1 MYRKI
6 EGWPRHSQNSV
17 WNLMHESESGALCSP
32 IVGGQHFKPP
42 KGGWYQDV
50 SPSLQI
56 FKGATFL
63 FSQQIW
69 NLPMKFGVPL
79 DDLMLEFSINLHVDV
94 RNRCHP
100 SNYRV
105 TQAAYRWFLASQL
118 MEKRQHLGKKRMC
131 RWFDSDL
138 WKIHENPNSHEFSEL
153 SLSPCGSK
161 SKKKAKR
168 LLRLNCT
175 ITHLGSLK
183 SWVYHGNTK
192 QDTSEATLTWKVLF
206 VPCLHWIHPEDA
218 WDPYQ
223 LPARETSLVRFV
235 TRSCQSS
242 APTLSILLCDIHVR
256 AFEFIGRQ
264 PSPTILSDL
273 RQLRWCAF
281 KDPGRCSNF
290 RFGVTTGPSSSHLSS
305 KMWDDLSVG
314 FWFWMAFSRVRG
326 NRSCPLE
333 AASLF
338 GK

>member
-56 FKGATFL
+56 FKGAKFL

-131 RWFDSDL
+131 KWFDSDL
-138 WKIHENPNSHEFSEL
+138 CKIRILMNSLNYHFLLGVHNPKH
-153 SLSPCGSK
+153 
-161 SKKKAKR
+161 

-192 QDTSEATLTWKVLF
+192 QDTSEATLAWKVLF
-206 VPCLHWIHPEDA
+206 VPCLYWIHPEDG

-223 LPARETSLVRFV
+223 FRARETSLVRFI

-256 AFEFIGRQ
+256 ALEFIGRQ
-264 PSPTILSDL
+264 PSPTILSDPQ
-273 RQLRWCAF
+273 QLRWRVF

-290 RFGVTTGPSSSHLSS
+290 RFGVTTGPSFSHLSS

-314 FWFWMAFSRVRG
+314 FWFWMAFSRVRV

-333 AASLF
+333 AAF

>member
-1 MYRKI
+1 MFGTGAIQATWVTWTAKI
-6 EGWPRHSQNSV
+6 
-17 WNLMHESESGALCSP
+17 
-32 IVGGQHFKPP
+32 
-42 KGGWYQDV
+42 
-50 SPSLQI
+50 
-56 FKGATFL
+56 T
-63 FSQQIW
+63 
-69 NLPMKFGVPL
+69 
-79 DDLMLEFSINLHVDV
+79 
-94 RNRCHP
+94 
-100 SNYRV
+100 RV
-105 TQAAYRWFLASQL
+105 AQAAYRWFLASQL

-131 RWFDSDL
+131 KWFDSDL
-138 WKIHENPNSHEFSEL
+138 WKIRILMNSLNYHFLLVVQNPQKN
-153 SLSPCGSK
+153 PK
-161 SKKKAKR
+161 Q

-183 SWVYHGNTK
+183 SSVYYGNTK
-192 QDTSEATLTWKVLF
+192 QDTSEATLAWKVLF
-206 VPCLHWIHPEDA
+206 VPCLYWIHPDDG

-223 LPARETSLVRFV
+223 FPARETSLVRFI

-256 AFEFIGRQ
+256 ALEFIGRQ

-290 RFGVTTGPSSSHLSS
+290 RFGVTTGPGSSHLSS
-305 KMWDDLSVG
+305 KMWHCG
-314 FWFWMAFSRVRG
+314 TFGWFWFWMAFSRVRG